1 MTQRI
6 RQAILQRDYGR
17 LDDAGLE
24 PEVLTP
30 YLAVLAR
37 LAASDG
43 ISVGEHVLVERI
55 AAFLGVEEEVL
66 ARAFLLAEDRTVS
79 LERLV
84 AGVKDRGLALCLLR
98 DAYRVASVDRE
109 LTPAELVL
117 LGSIAEGLGFQPA
130 VAGEVRAIVLEELR
144 AQRAFAALV
153 QRAAMGGLDR
163 AGA

>member
-17 LDDAGLE
+17 LDGAGLDPE
-24 PEVLTP
+24 PVTR

-55 AAFLGVEEEVL
+55 ADFLGADEATL
-66 ARAFLLAEDRTVS
+66 ARAFLLAEDRGAS
-79 LERLV
+79 LEALV
-84 AGVKDRGLALCLLR
+84 GRFEDRGLALCLLR
-98 DAYRVASVDRE
+98 DAHRVAAADRE

-117 LGSIAEGLGFQPA
+117 LASIAEALGFPPA
-130 VAGEVRAIVLEELR
+130 VAGEVRAIVLEEQR
-144 AQRAFAALV
+144 AQRAFTALV
-153 QRAAMGGLDR
+153 QRAA
-163 AGA
+163 AGAFDR